1 MSKIIRI
8 LLFDYTGRM
17 RPQFWV
23 CDRILEVDVS
33 ELDTFGQWG
42 FADTPVLIRDDSI
55 EAAWEK
61 AAHLLLKN
69 KCGSVWSCETA
80 VPEPHEP
87 AEAAGTTLIWCL
99 FRAVTLCHLDFG
111 DKKI

>member
-1 MSKIIRI
+1 
-8 LLFDYTGRM
+8 
-17 RPQFWV
+17 
-23 CDRILEVDVS
+23 
-33 ELDTFGQWG
+33 
-42 FADTPVLIRDDSI
+42 
-55 EAAWEK
+55 
-61 AAHLLLKN
+61 
-69 KCGSVWSCETA
+69 